1 MKTRMFVETPEN
13 NGRMV
18 IDFQLSKYNYHY
30 APQGIIRIARFEV
43 SFSPSDNRGY
53 YGDIYMKRFIQKWKH
68 KTLEN
73 IQRKKDISMARI
85 LLDKK
90 TLYDMKTHI
99 ASFL

>member
-1 MKTRMFVETPEN
+1 MFVERPEN

-18 IDFQLSKYNYHY
+18 VGFQLNKFNYNY
-30 APQGIIRIARFEV
+30 APQGIIRIARFEG
-43 SFSPSDNRGY
+43 SFNPSDNRGY
-53 YGDIYMKRFIQKWKH
+53 YGDIYMKWFIRKWKH

-73 IQRKKDISMARI
+73 IQRKKDISMAHI

-99 ASFL
+99 SSFL

>member
-1 MKTRMFVETPEN
+1 
-13 NGRMV
+13 
-18 IDFQLSKYNYHY
+18 
-30 APQGIIRIARFEV
+30 
-43 SFSPSDNRGY
+43 
-53 YGDIYMKRFIQKWKH
+53 MKRFIRKWKH

-73 IQRKKDISMARI
+73 IQRKKDISMACI